1 MFIVRGVSFRM
12 APKSRVRCAYI
23 GAHRHE
29 FVLRTWALMAG
40 ETDLVALSTSIGLCQ
55 WGRRMPLAS
64 EMLRI
69 DDLLKLYGAESSTL
83 RFSEVEMCNGVMF
96 YNGSLAAKLKFLP
109 AGVEFIEAKRV
120 AGHIMNG
127 LSRVRD
133 LVSADKFLTCSRGAS
148 DRQVRQIRALQQ
160 RVTSADMLAI
170 TDRPSTAPGSCGSS
184 PASLLHKCSEVV
196 STTPCSSR
204 ASPASLL
211 KQLSDI
217 SASSPCKPR
226 SSPCSSPAVCNG
238 LSPLLREL
246 QKASNRGA
254 SRQESTGC
262 TSYQIRGYLC
272 FTIEIK

>member
-1 MFIVRGVSFRM
+1 MFVVFIVRGVSFRM

-69 DDLLKLYGAESSTL
+69 DDLVKLYGAESSTL

-133 LVSADKFLTCSRGAS
+133 LVSADKFSTCSKGAS
-148 DRQVRQIRALQQ
+148 DKQVQQIRALQQ
-160 RVTSADMLAI
+160 RVNSGDLLAI
-170 TDRPSTAPGSCGSS
+170 KDRPSTAPGSCESS
-184 PASLLHKCSEVV
+184 PARV